1 MESSPLSDIYIHDFQ
16 TFSSLSNIVII
27 VQLPSHVGLFV
38 TPWAVACQ
46 ALLSSSISLSLLK
59 LMSNESVMPS
69 NNLIH
74 CNPLLLLPSIFPSI
88 KVFSSELPLH
98 SRWPKYW
105 SFSISISLCNEYSG
119 LISFRI
125 DWFDPFAPKGLSRV
139 FSSTTIW
146 KHPFFSPQPSL
157 WSYSRNLSWLLGKP

>member
-88 KVFSSELPLH
+88 KVFSSELSLH
-98 SRWPKYW
+98 IRWPEYW
-105 SFSISISLCNEYSG
+105 SF
-119 LISFRI
+119 
-125 DWFDPFAPKGLSRV
+125 D
-139 FSSTTIW
+139 FSSSVQ
-146 KHPFFSPQPSL
+146 FSWFKYFKLLALQECYTLIFVVVFNDEELHKNVSL
-157 WSYSRNLSWLLGKP
+157 LLCQVWRK